1 MSELSAL
8 PDAFAAGNTV
18 VYRKSFAD
26 YPANAS
32 WAAALHL
39 RGPSIL
45 NVAAAASGADFV
57 FTIAATD
64 TAALT
69 PGRYEWVERVTKSGE
84 VHDAAAGFAILTRNL
99 ATAIAGD
106 TQTYEEKTL
115 AVIEAALTGELTD
128 NMRSY
133 QIAGRAVALIEPLEL
148 EKLRTRYRQIVALQR
163 NPGKF
168 GTDVKMRF
176 TSPV

>member
-18 VYRKSFAD
+18 VYRKSFVD
-26 YPANAS
+26 YPAIS
-32 WAAALHL
+32 GWACALHL

-45 NVAAAASGADFV
+45 DVNAAASGADFV
-57 FTIAATD
+57 FTIAASN

-69 PGRYEWVERVTKSGE
+69 PGRYTWVERVTKSGE
-84 VHDAAAGFAILTRNL
+84 VYDVASGYAILTRNL
-99 ATAIAGD
+99 ATAVAGD

-133 QIAGRAVALIEPLEL
+133 QIAGRAVYLIEPLEL
-148 EKLRTRYRQIVALQR
+148 EKLRSRYSQLVAQQR
-163 NPGKF
+163 NPGTF
-168 GTDVKMRF
+168 GTDIKFRF
-176 TSPV
+176 TVPS